1 MSPSYKGFELIEFD
15 MCHMDMLY
23 ECRNIPDFDNFW
35 FFPKSHVSGTELVDE
50 LKTLIQ
56 DEVVYD
62 LFIIVKN
69 GNKLGFLLSYNYVDS
84 SNMISLS
91 IYLKSEYR
99 NGFNLLYPFLLIFD
113 YYQVKLKI
121 QKFKLSVYN
130 ANKFVVNFLN
140 RFSFFE
146 LVSRDRVYS
155 EFILCNSQL
164 PYIFEKCKYTR
175 NNDKNFYLIN
185 DFPLLKSLELHHLLI
200 CKELISITNDIMEIN
215 RGFKS
220 HEKVKNEVISRVEKG
235 EKYGWIQG
243 WDYDNLE
250 LGNKNWLQ
258 YGLMFND
265 SVPDFIEIKLPFTTN
280 LLKSIKGI
288 NVAAFV
294 KLKPKTIIHC
304 HTHPEIK
311 DEQLLQLH
319 LTLNVSEKNNFAYL
333 NVNGEFKQH
342 ILGKAIIFDGSLP
355 HFALNESNQDRIILY
370 LEFSKKLMFQN

>member
-62 LFIIVKN
+62 LFLIVKN

-130 ANKFVVNFLN
+130 ANKFVVNFL
-140 RFSFFE
+140 
-146 LVSRDRVYS
+146 
-155 EFILCNSQL
+155 
-164 PYIFEKCKYTR
+164 
-175 NNDKNFYLIN
+175 
-185 DFPLLKSLELHHLLI
+185 I
-200 CKELISITNDIMEIN
+200 C
-215 RGFKS
+215 
-220 HEKVKNEVISRVEKG
+220 
-235 EKYGWIQG
+235 
-243 WDYDNLE
+243 
-250 LGNKNWLQ
+250 
-258 YGLMFND
+258 
-265 SVPDFIEIKLPFTTN
+265 
-280 LLKSIKGI
+280 
-288 NVAAFV
+288 
-294 KLKPKTIIHC
+294 
-304 HTHPEIK
+304 
-311 DEQLLQLH
+311 
-319 LTLNVSEKNNFAYL
+319 
-333 NVNGEFKQH
+333 
-342 ILGKAIIFDGSLP
+342 
-355 HFALNESNQDRIILY
+355 
-370 LEFSKKLMFQN
+370 